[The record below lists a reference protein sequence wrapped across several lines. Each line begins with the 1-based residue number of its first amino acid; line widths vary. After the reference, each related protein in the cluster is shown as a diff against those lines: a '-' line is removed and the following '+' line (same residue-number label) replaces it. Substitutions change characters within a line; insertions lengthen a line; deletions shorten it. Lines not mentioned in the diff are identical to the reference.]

1 MNEIGWVFLA
11 YLLIFGLVNLVG
23 IIYINRYVAPTQK
36 SIDRKIKRNARR

>member
-11 YLLIFGLVNLVG
+11 YVLIFGLVNLVG
-23 IIYINRYVAPTQK
+23 IIYINRCVAPTQK

>member
-11 YLLIFGLVNLVG
+11 YVLLFIVINLVG
-23 IIYINRYVAPTQK
+23 MLYLHKCVAPTQK

>member
-11 YLLIFGLVNLVG
+11 YLFIFVSINLVG

>member
-11 YLLIFGLVNLVG
+11 YVLLFIVINLAG
-23 IIYINRYVAPTQK
+23 MLYLHKCVAPTQK

>member
-23 IIYINRYVAPTQK
+23 IIYINRCVAPSQK
-36 SIDRKIKRNARR
+36 SIDRKIKRSARR